1 MKNTKNPMSKNE
13 YLRVL
18 SRRAAK
24 RRAQN
29 PEVGLIIYCGLEG
42 GDPEDAAESYSTYTS
57 NGLWSIDPGVATGT
71 SITGCQ
77 SLDRREGK

>member
-1 MKNTKNPMSKNE
+1 MKNTKNPMSRDE

-24 RRAQN
+24 RKAQN
-29 PEVGLIIYCGLEG
+29 PEVGMIMYCGLDG

-57 NGLWSIDPGVATGT
+57 NGLSIDLGAVTGT
-71 SITGCQ
+71 SIKTKDDNTGN
-77 SLDRREGK
+77 